1 MHRTGHYGASLVA
14 YAPVGFAATIL
25 GGLELAA
32 VGGVV
37 AVGLS
42 MFPDIDMR
50 LPGVEHRGITHTVH
64 FAVAVGGLV
73 GLVAFVLG
81 VQGTLAHG
89 FVLGGLAFVAAT
101 LSIGSHIAADALTP
115 MGVDPFLTGERVSY
129 EVTRAANPIANYT
142 LLALGVV
149 AAVVA
154 VGAANR
160 FGF

>member
-14 YAPVGFAATIL
+14 YAPVGFVAAVL

-42 MFPDIDMR
+42 MLPDIDMR

-73 GLVAFVLG
+73 GLAGFILG
-81 VQGTLAHG
+81 IQGTLAHG
-89 FVLGGLAFVAAT
+89 LVLGGFAFAAST
-101 LSIGSHIAADALTP
+101 TSIGAHIAADALTP

-129 EVTRAANPIANYT
+129 EVTRAANPIANYA
-142 LLALGVV
+142 LLALGVM
-149 AAVVA
+149 AIFLA
-154 VGAANR
+154 VGAASR
-160 FGF
+160 LGL